1 MKIINTK
8 VKPNK
13 AVLACLKLLI
23 ATSTKFSL
31 SIALISILIGV
42 TIISISSIKVP
53 DPLHSTSTVFKGKIA
68 KEDNSIL
75 FLKDVQK
82 GKNIS
87 ISVTPQNSLDL
98 TNVRIINPKGTL
110 LFDVNSSQ
118 PLFATMTP
126 TISGNYTAVLTN
138 LKSSEIYTESMFG
151 SAILFDSNK
160 SPKVEIQAIFIG
172 VIVLLIGIGALI
184 LWIILEFFE
193 RLRLRTRYK
202 QAP

>member
-1 MKIINTK
+1 MRRII
-8 VKPNK
+8 
-13 AVLACLKLLI
+13 
-23 ATSTKFSL
+23 L

-98 TNVRIINPKGTL
+98 TNLRIINPKGAL
-110 LFDVNSSQ
+110 LFNVNSSQ
-118 PLFATMTP
+118 PFFATINP

-160 SPKVEIQAIFIG
+160 NPKVEIEAIFIG

-202 QAP
+202 QAT